1 MTLREAADRMADM
14 LEMMDSSSYD
24 IPAYVWQAK
33 LDYRAACE
41 VEGKARTVHCMDEH
55 ECQQAND
62 GRCTGVDCCG
72 FLPPSPSRR

>member
-1 MTLREAADRMADM
+1 MTLREAADRLA
-14 LEMMDSSSYD
+14 EASSKAGIWTGQSE
-24 IPAYVWQAK
+24 VHQA
-33 LDYRAACE
+33 LADYRAACE